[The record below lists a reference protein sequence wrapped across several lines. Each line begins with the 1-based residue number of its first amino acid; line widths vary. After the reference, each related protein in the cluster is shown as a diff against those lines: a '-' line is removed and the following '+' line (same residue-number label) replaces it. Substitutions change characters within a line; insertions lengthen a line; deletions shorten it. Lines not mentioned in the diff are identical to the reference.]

1 MSHLDYALAHT
12 DWHAERQAG
21 DGDAISRWTPYDK
34 PVVSAQKELSKL
46 PVYQRVYQSLKT
58 RALGVLPADLN
69 LRDQVGPTFDQVF
82 TSADDNKLV
91 VPQFLTRYGLQSYFV
106 KQRDELVELTAMDS
120 WVLNLTR
127 SVKYSD
133 ADRAEIQRQ
142 LPEFSAIREEINKA
156 SHPSQPELNW
166 KLVESLALAIFKAN
180 GVDLHTAT
188 YYTLARTRTQGLAG
202 FCEGAEL
209 LAAMVSHDWDKFWP
223 QGGPAR
229 TEMLDWFNSRTGNIL
244 RQQISFAESDLP
256 LIYRTERAL
265 QLICDKLQQVELKR
279 VPRVENL
286 LYFMQNTRKRLEPQL
301 KSNTENA
308 AQTTVRTLIYA
319 PETQASSTPEAV
331 VPPLPGLPEMKV
343 EVRSLTENPPQASV
357 IKQGST
363 VRGFIAGIA
372 CSVAVA
378 SALWWW
384 QVYPVQQQL
393 LQVNDTAQGAATV
406 WMASPELE
414 NYERRLQQ
422 LLDTSPVQPLETGM
436 QMMRVADSRWPESLQ
451 QQQASTQWN
460 EALKTRAQSSPQ
472 LRGWLQTRQD
482 LHAFAD
488 LVMQREKEGLTLSYI
503 KNVIWQAERGLGQET
518 PVESLLTQY
527 HDARAQKQNT
537 DALEKQINER
547 LEGVLSRWLLLK
559 NNVMPEAATGTTA
572 EK

>member
-1 MSHLDYALAHT
+1 
-12 DWHAERQAG
+12 
-21 DGDAISRWTPYDK
+21 
-34 PVVSAQKELSKL
+34 
-46 PVYQRVYQSLKT
+46 
-58 RALGVLPADLN
+58 
-69 LRDQVGPTFDQVF
+69 
-82 TSADDNKLV
+82 
-91 VPQFLTRYGLQSYFV
+91 
-106 KQRDELVELTAMDS
+106 MDS
-120 WVLNLTR
+120 NGLTQTI
-127 SVKYSD
+127 VTGSD
-133 ADRAEIQRQ
+133 PRG

-422 LLDTSPVQPLETGM
+422 
-436 QMMRVADSRWPESLQ
+436 
-451 QQQASTQWN
+451 QQASTQWN

-527 HDARAQKQNT
+527 QDARAQKQNT